1 MVATVRQVLLPVA
14 VILCFVP
21 LLGLVQ
27 AGGKAPSLPSDVESA
42 SAVAAES
49 GESRAAAESSA
60 RAPVEA
66 PESAAPSA
74 EAGDDLESAPPP
86 TAEEI
91 AQYRAVTAPIDRGR
105 IERTVRDLASLGTRV
120 SGTAGN
126 LAAGAWVVGQFQE
139 IGLENVRV
147 EEFEVT
153 IPVNRG
159 TSLSVDGDTY
169 AIYPLWPNL
178 IRTCTVPAEGVTGP
192 IVDVGTATLAE
203 FSGKPIE
210 GSIVLMDWTPDV
222 SWFNAPLLG
231 AAAVVFV
238 EPERISRGSA
248 ESKFLS
254 VPADIPR
261 FWISK
266 ELAAGFRA
274 QLASRSAPP
283 EATLKC
289 DVQWEKRRTFNVLGQ
304 ITGTETEPLPEVPGK
319 DQRIVVTASYDS
331 MSVVPDLAPG
341 AEGAGSV
348 AALLEVARA
357 LKASPP
363 KRSVLFLA
371 TSGHYQALSG
381 IRSFFERRFEALKR
395 DDAAVKKVH
404 ETAESQGIALPDT
417 VGPMDVAALF
427 GLDIS
432 SQNDLVCAFYKGYFY
447 DAREDI
453 QWKYSDFGKFAGRRA
468 LTAHRALG
476 FPGRSSFAD
485 AINSI
490 TGRNWRSYL
499 PARIAMDFEEAPL
512 AARAGIG
519 LCTGNDMRAVVD
531 TPHDLPNRMDFGNV
545 ERQTRLLACLLK
557 DVLDDPKLGGLID
570 KNNKYPDFDKDLLCT
585 AQGRT
590 VEFQPK
596 NGEYVPNTP
605 VPGAVCVTRGY
616 PKTSVGVRGDAV
628 VLVDRDA
635 KFAYKGLPNV
645 KWARGG
651 FAIEAYFVDPD
662 TGAIVMAPDRGTYGA
677 RGRPLQQNID
687 AATKDWKITLFNCST
702 TNLFDIIDQRQF
714 QLCGNLAVLDSVSDS
729 EPFEY
734 GYSLPAPQQAWD
746 SYFEPVATVFAS
758 RHRAGGADS
767 GRAANEQERL
777 KLLMGAGALGMRFIL
792 INSSQEKPE
801 GTGFDFAE
809 MPRITPTPW
818 YVAKDLW
825 SIDESRITTLRKY
838 GIENKRSSDLHE
850 QSKLAMDLAQESLDQ
865 QQYGQFFSAVRTA
878 LAFEMRVY
886 PDVMKTTTDVVKA
899 VIFYLALLIPFAF
912 FIERLF
918 FASPH
923 ILRQAAG
930 AAGCFL
936 AIFVVLWLVHPAFEI
951 TRAPVIVLLAFV
963 MLALS
968 VMVGSLVISR
978 FDHRMRL
985 LRQQATGVR
994 ETDVGRLGASGM
1006 AFALGVANMRRRK
1019 TRTVLTCA
1027 TLILLTFTV
1036 MSFTSVVEQ
1045 LVVNKRKTDPGGN
1058 YQGVLIRD
1066 LRWEPIGL
1074 PAMRILQNEYESRTD
1089 IAVSP
1094 RAWYMAS
1101 QVGNISFV
1109 PLTYQ
1114 HKSVDARALVG
1125 LSPEEDR
1132 VTGIKSIVT
1141 AGRWFEPTDRG
1152 PKCILPEAL
1161 AGHLGLSAAD
1171 VATADRPGAMV
1182 LVLGEPCELIG
1193 LFDVEKVR
1201 NLTDVDSE
1209 ILTPVDYQKMQD
1221 QRRQGGG
1228 GGAGQGGEEAVERY
1242 IHLSPDQVGFVSLD
1256 FALDAGGSLR
1266 SIAVNYGSEESLQE
1280 EMDRLLQRIELN
1292 LYTKQGDENDLMSTR
1307 TKSDWSKG
1315 AGTVL
1320 VPILIAAMIVLNT
1333 MLGSVYERT
1342 KEIGIFSS
1350 LGLAP
1355 VHIASLFVAEALVYA
1370 VLGAVV
1376 GYLVGQT
1383 ASKIIVVTGAFGA
1396 LSLNYS
1402 SLSAVATVIVVMIT
1416 VLASTAYPAR
1426 MASRLATPGIDRR
1439 WKMVDPKS
1447 GLLAVELPFSSTTGD
1462 VRGLNIF
1469 LHDYFS
1475 AHVEYSTGRF
1485 SADHVGLAHLMAP
1498 DENGE
1503 EKEAFQLSTTLWLAP
1518 YDLGV
1523 RERFILISQPA
1534 PDMGE
1539 QSYGFWALI
1548 QREDGD
1554 EASWLRLTRNL
1565 LAILRQQFLLWR
1577 TLDLETR
1584 EPYVS
1589 RAMDVDEGDPE
1600 LLELLRVARGEIE
1613 ADEVASLRG
1622 SQPEKAQ

>member
-1 MVATVRQVLLPVA
+1 MVATVRRVLLPLA

-27 AGGKAPSLPSDVESA
+27 AGGRTASPSPNA
-42 SAVAAES
+42 
-49 GESRAAAESSA
+49 
-60 RAPVEA
+60 
-66 PESAAPSA
+66 ESAAPARSESA
-74 EAGDDLESAPPP
+74 ESRTSHESTPAPPAEAAAPAEASATDAESAPPSP
-86 TAEEI
+86 ETVER
-91 AQYRAVTAPIDRGR
+91 YRQLVEPIRRDR
-105 IERTVRDLASLGTRV
+105 IERSVRDLASLGSRV

-126 LAAGAWVVGQFQE
+126 LAAGAWLVSQFQE

-159 TSLSVDGDTY
+159 SSLKVGPDEITL
-169 AIYPLWPNL
+169 YPLWPNL
-178 IRTCTVPAEGVTGP
+178 IRTCQVDKAGVNAKL
-192 IVDVGTATLAE
+192 VDVGSAMLSE

-210 GSIVLMDWTPDV
+210 GSVVLMDWTPDN

-231 AAAVVFV
+231 AAAVIFV
-238 EPERISRGSA
+238 EPDLISRGSA

-261 FWISK
+261 FWISRERAT
-266 ELAAGFRA
+266 ELRA
-274 QLASRSAPP
+274 HLKTLSTPP
-283 EATLKC
+283 EVTLKC
-289 DVQWEKRRTFNVLGQ
+289 DVRWEKRKTFNVLGQ
-304 ITGTETEPLPEVPGK
+304 LTGTETEPLPAVPGK
-319 DQRIVVTASYDS
+319 DQRVVLTAYYDS
-331 MSVVPDLAPG
+331 ISVVPDLAPG
-341 AEGAGSV
+341 AENAGSV
-348 AALLEVARA
+348 ASMLEIARV

-371 TSGHYQALSG
+371 TSGHFQSLHG
-381 IRSFFERRFEALKR
+381 IRNFFSRRFDALKR
-395 DDAAVKKVH
+395 DDAAVKQVH
-404 ETAESQGIALPDT
+404 EQAAAQGVALPDT
-417 VGPMDVAALF
+417 VGPMDVAAMF

-432 SQNDLVCAFYKGYFY
+432 SQNDLVCGFYKGYFY

-453 QWKYSDFGKFAGRRA
+453 QWKYADFGKYANKQALAAHRSLGFAGNA
-468 LTAHRALG
+468 
-476 FPGRSSFAD
+476 SFAD

-490 TGRNWRSYL
+490 TGRNWRSYM
-499 PARIAMDFEEAPL
+499 PARIAMDFEEAPI
-512 AARAGIG
+512 ASRPGIG
-519 LCTGNDMRAVVD
+519 LCTGNDMRASVD
-531 TPHDLPNRMDFGNV
+531 TPHDTPDRMNFENV
-545 ERQTRLLACLLK
+545 ERQTRLIACLLK
-557 DVLDDPKLGGLID
+557 DTLDDPKLGGIID
-570 KNNKYPDFDKDLLCT
+570 KNDKYPDFDKDLLCT
-585 AQGRT
+585 AQGRA

-605 VPGAVCVTRGY
+605 VPGAVCVSRGY
-616 PKTSVGVRGDAV
+616 PKTSVGVRGDS
-628 VLVDRDA
+628 VLQVDRDA

-651 FAIEAYFVDPD
+651 FAIEAYFLDPD
-662 TGAIVMAPDRGTYGA
+662 SGAIVMAPDRGTYGA
-677 RGRPLQQNID
+677 RGRPLAQDID

-714 QLCGNLAVLDSVSDS
+714 QLCGNLSVLDSVSDS

-734 GYSLPAPQQAWD
+734 GFSLPAPQQAWD

-758 RHRAGGADS
+758 RHRAGGSTDDS
-767 GRAANEQERL
+767 GRAANDEERL

-792 INSSQEKPE
+792 INSSAQKPE

-818 YVAKDLW
+818 YVVKDLW
-825 SIDESRITTLRKY
+825 SIDDSRITTMKKY
-838 GIENKRSSDLHE
+838 GIENKRSDELHR
-850 QSKLAMDLAQESLDQ
+850 QSKMAMDAAQESLDA
-865 QQYGQFFSAVRTA
+865 QQYGKFFSAVRTA
-878 LAFEMRVY
+878 LAYEMRVY

-899 VIFYLALLIPFAF
+899 VIFYLALLIPFAY

-923 ILRQAAG
+923 ILRQVAG

-951 TRAPVIVLLAFV
+951 TRAPIIVLLAFV

-968 VMVGSLVISR
+968 VMVGSLVVSR

-985 LRQQATGVR
+985 LRQQVTGVR

-1019 TRTVLTCA
+1019 TRTILTCV

-1045 LVVNKRKTDPGGN
+1045 LVVNQRKTDPGGN

-1074 PAMRILQNEYESRTD
+1074 PAMRIIQNEYEGRD
-1089 IAVSP
+1089 DVAVSA
-1094 RAWYMAS
+1094 RSWYMAS

-1109 PLTYQ
+1109 PLTYE
-1114 HKSVDARALVG
+1114 HKSVDARALIG
-1125 LSPEEDR
+1125 LAPDEDR
-1132 VTGIKSIVT
+1132 VTGISSTLV
-1141 AGRWFEPTDRG
+1141 AGRWFQKSDRG
-1152 PKCILPEAL
+1152 PKCILPVEL
-1161 AGHLGLSAAD
+1161 CGHLGLSEAD
-1171 VATADRPGAMV
+1171 VATPDKPGARV

-1193 LFDVEKVR
+1193 MFDAERVR
-1201 NLTDVDSE
+1201 QLTDVDSE

-1228 GGAGQGGEEAVERY
+1228 GAATGKGGEEAVERY
-1242 IHLSPDQVGFVSLD
+1242 IHLSPDQVGFINID

-1266 SIAVNYGSEESLQE
+1266 SIAVSYGTEETLKK
-1280 EMDRLLQRIELN
+1280 EMDRLLQRVELN
-1292 LYTKQGDENDLMSTR
+1292 LYTKQGDQNYLMSTR
-1307 TKSDWSKG
+1307 TKSDWTKG

-1342 KEIGIFSS
+1342 REIGIFSS

-1439 WKMVDPKS
+1439 WKMVDPKG
-1447 GLLAVELPFSSTTGD
+1447 GLLAVELPFSSTSGD
-1462 VRGLNIF
+1462 VRGLNMF
-1469 LHDYFS
+1469 LMDYFN

-1485 SADHVGLAHLMAP
+1485 SADHVGLAQVTA
-1498 DENGE
+1498 DIEGE
-1503 EKEAFQLSTTLWLAP
+1503 GVKEVFQLSTTLWLAP

-1523 RERFILISQPA
+1523 RERFILISMPT
-1534 PDMGE
+1534 PEMGE
-1539 QSYGFWALI
+1539 HSYGFWALI
-1548 QREDGD
+1548 RREDGD

-1577 TLDLETR
+1577 TLDIESR

-1589 RAMDVDEGDPE
+1589 RPMEIPAGEME
-1600 LLELLRVARGEIE
+1600 LMELLRVARGEIE
-1613 ADEVASLRG
+1613 ADELESLRDQG
-1622 SQPEKAQ
+1622 QSDTTQ